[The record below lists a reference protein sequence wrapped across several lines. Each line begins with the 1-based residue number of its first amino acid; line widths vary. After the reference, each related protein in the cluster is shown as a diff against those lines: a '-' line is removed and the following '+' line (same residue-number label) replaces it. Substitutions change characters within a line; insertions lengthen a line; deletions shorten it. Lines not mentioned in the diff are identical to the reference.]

1 MDALRNPYRPGAG
14 TTPPALIGRDDL
26 IHHRFGISLR
36 RAADG
41 RPGQSVMPIGLRGVG
56 KTVLLNRLAEI
67 ALNEGFSVSQLEAP
81 ESGEFVRL
89 LSIRIRRVLLDL
101 ANGPVSEFVTKAL
114 RFLKAFTLQLPDGA
128 SIRIDVDATAAIDTF
143 RARATAPH
151 PPARPLEQ
159 TTPPLST

>member
-89 LSIRIRRVLLDL
+89 VSIR
-101 ANGPVSEFVTKAL
+101 
-114 RFLKAFTLQLPDGA
+114 PDESC
-128 SIRIDVDATAAIDTF
+128 SI
-143 RARATAPH
+143 
-151 PPARPLEQ
+151 
-159 TTPPLST
+159 